1 MSRERITYVGAY
13 HHVMNRGDDGNDT
26 FAAKMKKPWGFL
38 LLILLISAAL
48 FADNP
53 EIELGK
59 KLKTA
64 SGKEKIQVL
73 NDLADHYFRK
83 IPAKTI
89 EYGTQALELA
99 ETFKD
104 EKGKARALKLL
115 GIGYAISGNL
125 QKAIQFSEKALEV
138 YEKTGDE
145 INKANCLNTLGN
157 VYNNLS
163 NYYKALEYHSQA
175 LKIRRTLGQKSGISA
190 SLNNMGLVY
199 NNLGNFDQA
208 LECYLESL
216 KIDEEMGNK
225 IGVSQ
230 TLNNIGLVYDNL
242 GNNASALKYYLQAL
256 KVAEAIGNKRSI
268 ANCLHNI
275 GNVYDN
281 MKEADKALEYH
292 GRAKRLR
299 EEIGDKRGLAASL
312 DNMGLI
318 YANQGNHVKALDF
331 YLQSLKL
338 REEIGEK
345 YGVAAV
351 LINIGSLYHHLEDF
365 DKALIN
371 LERALKIVEEIDAKN
386 LLMYI
391 YQYISETYSARSDF
405 KKALEYYKRYSE
417 VKDTVIN
424 KQSNDKIAE
433 LQAKYEAE
441 KKEKEIALLEKNNRI
456 QTITRN
462 ALITGFVLVLIIVLL
477 LLKKYVYLITFW
489 KKKNYI
495 GHYRINSQIGSG
507 GMGIVYKASHVR
519 QGSRPVAIKVIRE
532 EYSQDPVQ
540 RKRFLNEAILV
551 DQMNHPNIVKV
562 FERGEYN
569 QQLFIAM
576 ELLEGQ
582 SLADLIKKGE
592 NIPIKD
598 GLNIMIQLVNA
609 LAKVHSKGIIHRD
622 IKPENI
628 LLIEKEENK
637 YFVKLLDFGLAK
649 SQSLTR
655 LTETGQILGTINYL
669 APEQITHQK
678 VSPASDIYA
687 LGVVFYEMLT
697 LEKPFLGEFTIDIIK
712 QITEKE
718 PIEPRNLRPEIP
730 AELNDLILKMLSKK
744 LETRP
749 TDEMVLTS
757 IEYFHDGVLKWPG

>member
-1 MSRERITYVGAY
+1 
-13 HHVMNRGDDGNDT
+13 
-26 FAAKMKKPWGFL
+26 MKKSRGFL
-38 LLILLISAAL
+38 LLILFISVVL

-53 EIELGK
+53 AAELEK
-59 KLKTA
+59 KLETV

-73 NDLADHYFRK
+73 NDLADYYFRK

-89 EYGTQALELA
+89 EYGTQALELS
-99 ETFKD
+99 EKWKD
-104 EKGKARALKLL
+104 EKGKARALKLM
-115 GIGYAISGNL
+115 GIGCAIMGNL
-125 QKAIQFSEKALEV
+125 QKAIQFSEKAMEV

-145 INKANCLNTLGN
+145 INTANCLNTIGN

-163 NYYKALEYHSQA
+163 NYNKALEYHSRA
-175 LKIRRTLGQKSGISA
+175 LEIRRTLGQKSGISA

-199 NNLGNFDQA
+199 NNLGNFDRA

-216 KIDEEMGNK
+216 KIDEEMGDK
-225 IGVSQ
+225 KGVSQ
-230 TLNNIGLVYDNL
+230 SLNNIGLVYDNL
-242 GNNASALKYYLQAL
+242 GNNESALKYYLQAL
-256 KVAEAIGNKRSI
+256 KIDEAIGNKRSI

-275 GNVYDN
+275 GNVYD
-281 MKEADKALEYH
+281 KLKQPGKALEYH
-292 GRAKRLR
+292 ERAKKYR

-318 YANQGNHVKALDF
+318 YARQGSHEKALDF

-338 REEIGEK
+338 REEIGAK
-345 YGVAAV
+345 SGVASV
-351 LINIGSLYHHLEDF
+351 LVNIGSLYHNLENF
-365 DKALIN
+365 DKALSN
-371 LERALKIVEEIDAKN
+371 LERALKIAKEIDAKN
-386 LLMYI
+386 ILMYI
-391 YQYISETYSARSDF
+391 NQYISETYSAMSDF

-417 VKDTVIN
+417 IKDTVIN

-462 ALITGFVLVLIIVLL
+462 ALIAGFVLVLIIVLL
-477 LLKKYVYLITFW
+477 LLKKFVYLITFW

-507 GMGIVYKASHVR
+507 GMGVVYKATHVR
-519 QGSRPVAIKVIRE
+519 QGSDPVAIKVIRE

-551 DQMNHPNIVKV
+551 DQLNHPNIVKV

-569 QQLFIAM
+569 QQLFMAM
-576 ELLEGQ
+576 EFLEGQ
-582 SLADLIKKGE
+582 SLADLIQKGE
-592 NIPIKD
+592 NIPITD
-598 GLNIMIQLVNA
+598 GLNIMRQLVNA

-622 IKPENI
+622 LKPENI

-669 APEQITHQK
+669 PPEQITHQE
-678 VSPASDIYA
+678 VSLASDIYT

-697 LEKPFLGEFTIDIIK
+697 LEKPFLGESTIDIIK
-712 QITEKE
+712 QIIEKE
-718 PIEPRNLRPEIP
+718 PIEPCKLRQEIP

-744 LETRP
+744 IEARP
-749 TDEMVLTS
+749 TEEMVITS
-757 IEYFHDGVLKWPG
+757 IEYLTNKKNGTVPVTV

>member
-1 MSRERITYVGAY
+1 
-13 HHVMNRGDDGNDT
+13 
-26 FAAKMKKPWGFL
+26 
-38 LLILLISAAL
+38 LLILFISAAL

-53 EIELGK
+53 AAELEK
-59 KLKTA
+59 KLQTV

-73 NDLADHYFRK
+73 NDLADYYFRK

-89 EYGTQALELA
+89 EYGTQALELS
-99 ETFKD
+99 EKLKD
-104 EKGKARALKLL
+104 EKGKARALKLM
-115 GIGYAISGNL
+115 GIGCAILGNL
-125 QKAIQFSEKALEV
+125 QKAIQFSEKAMEV

-145 INKANCLNTLGN
+145 INTANCLNTIGN

-163 NYYKALEYHSQA
+163 NYYKALEYHSRA
-175 LKIRRTLGQKSGISA
+175 LEIRRTLGQKSGISA

-199 NNLGNFDQA
+199 NNQGNFDRA
-208 LECYLESL
+208 LQCYLESL
-216 KIDEEMGNK
+216 KIDEEMGDK

-230 TLNNIGLVYDNL
+230 SLNNIGLVYDNL
-242 GNNASALKYYLQAL
+242 GNNESALKYYLQAL
-256 KVAEAIGNKRSI
+256 KIDEAIGNKRSI

-281 MKEADKALEYH
+281 LKQPGKALEYH
-292 GRAKRLR
+292 ERAKKYR

-318 YANQGNHVKALDF
+318 YARQGSHEKALDF

-345 YGVAAV
+345 SGVASV
-351 LINIGSLYHHLEDF
+351 LINIGSLYNHLENF
-365 DKALIN
+365 DKALSN
-371 LERALKIVEEIDAKN
+371 LERALKIAREIDAKN
-386 LLMYI
+386 ILMHI
-391 YQYISETYSARSDF
+391 NLYISETYSAISDF

-417 VKDTVIN
+417 IKDTVIN

-462 ALITGFVLVLIIVLL
+462 ALIAGFVLVLIIVLL
-477 LLKKYVYLITFW
+477 LLRKFVYLITFW

-507 GMGIVYKASHVR
+507 GMGIVYKATHVR
-519 QGSRPVAIKVIRE
+519 QGSDPVAIKVIRE

-551 DQMNHPNIVKV
+551 DQLNHPNIVKV

-576 ELLEGQ
+576 EFLQGQ
-582 SLADLIKKGE
+582 SLADLIQKGE
-592 NIPIKD
+592 NIPITD
-598 GLNIMIQLVNA
+598 GLNIMRQLVNA

-622 IKPENI
+622 LKPENI
-628 LLIEKEENK
+628 LLIEKKENK

-655 LTETGQILGTINYL
+655 LTETGQILGTVNYL
-669 APEQITHQK
+669 PPEQITHQE
-678 VSPASDIYA
+678 VSLASDIYA

-697 LEKPFLGEFTIDIIK
+697 LEKPFLGDYTIDIIK
-712 QITEKE
+712 QIIEKE
-718 PIEPRNLRPEIP
+718 PIEPCKLRSEIP

-744 LETRP
+744 IEARP
-749 TDEMVLTS
+749 TEEMVLAS
-757 IEYFHDGVLKWPG
+757 IEYLHDKAQ